1 MDFSSLY
8 SGIKELGKIYQKIDN
23 IEIQKKLLDLCEQ
36 ALEMQNEILRLQEE
50 NIKLKQKEDVST
62 KIERHKDAYITLKND
77 KEKIIYC
84 ANCWDSRGVLVQG
97 QSYNDGTYYCSTCKE
112 KKYYDM
118 DLYDKTYPDYD
129 YDDSNII

>member
-23 IEIQKKLLDLCEQ
+23 IEIQKKLLDLSEQ

-62 KIERHKDAYITLKND
+62 KIERHKDAYITLKDD
-77 KEKIIYC
+77 KEKEDRIKMIKDKME
-84 ANCWDSRGVLVQG
+84 ALRK
-97 QSYNDGTYYCSTCKE
+97 KE
-112 KKYYDM
+112 
-118 DLYDKTYPDYD
+118 
-129 YDDSNII
+129 

>member
-1 MDFSSLY
+1 MYGRSLT
-8 SGIKELGKIYQKIDN
+8 D
-23 IEIQKKLLDLCEQ
+23 KK
-36 ALEMQNEILRLQEE
+36 LQEE
-50 NIKLKQKEDVST
+50 NTKLKQKEDILS
-62 KIERHKDAYITLKND
+62 KIERHKDAYITLKDD

-84 ANCWDSRGVLVQG
+84 ANCWDSKGILIQG

-112 KKYYDM
+112 KKYYDI

>member
-1 MDFSSLY
+1 MKFGMRKPS
-8 SGIKELGKIYQKIDN
+8 IKKSIAARTTGRVKRNVKR
-23 IEIQKKLLDLCEQ
+23 
-36 ALEMQNEILRLQEE
+36 EMQNEILRLQEE

-62 KIERHKDAYITLKND
+62 KIERHKDAYITLKDD

>member
-23 IEIQKKLLDLCEQ
+23 IEIQKKLLDLSEQ

-62 KIERHKDAYITLKND
+62 KIERHKDAYITLKDD
-77 KEKIIYC
+77 KEKIIYLEKT
-84 ANCWDSRGVLVQG
+84 NNILNQIKDYLS
-97 QSYNDGTYYCSTCKE
+97 NE
-112 KKYYDM
+112 KK
-118 DLYDKTYPDYD
+118 DL
-129 YDDSNII
+129 N